1 MDYNAIP
8 DIMAVIIENM
18 TTTISIT
25 IATINIAIYGITIN
39 NNINTT
45 VIVAIADEIKAK
57 IEIIRPI
64 IANTL
69 DLLFFIAF
77 TEIIRVI
84 ILNINGI
91 MEGISGRKH
100 KISAQIPKIRGS
112 GLPASFVFVS
122 ASFACGFFN

>member
-1 MDYNAIP
+1 MTAI
-8 DIMAVIIENM
+8 
-18 TTTISIT
+18 ISIMN
-25 IATINIAIYGITIN
+25 AKINIAIYGIIIN
-39 NNINTT
+39 NDINIV
-45 VIVAIADEIKAK
+45 VIVAVADKIKAK

-64 IANTL
+64 IANTF

-91 MEGISGRKH
+91 MEGRSGRKY

-112 GLPASFVFVS
+112 GLPASGVFVS